1 MGIFKILK
9 YSRQRKNQQ
18 IVKLFATFVALASA
32 QEYNYESQNYE
43 YADSYDVSS
52 TTTVA
57 NEVAAAVA
65 DLAADAAGRSYNNNN
80 NYPSYPAPTGLTCWR
95 CDADSFELCESSGS
109 VQTCQPNEGSCE
121 LEIRERNGY
130 IMQIRTG
137 CKAKDACEMNMAQ
150 NFKQQNPHYTECRPE
165 PGYTHSVCRQCCSE
179 NNCVKE
185 PNWWYP
191 TTRTEWAYKGESGY

>member
-1 MGIFKILK
+1 M
-9 YSRQRKNQQ
+9 
-18 IVKLFATFVALASA
+18 KLFATFIAIASA
-32 QEYNYESQNYE
+32 QEYNYENQNYE
-43 YADSYDVSS
+43 YADSYDYG

-57 NEVAAAVA
+57 NEAVTEQVAAAVA
-65 DLAADAAGRSYNNNN
+65 DLAANAVAAGRNYGNNNNAYPANN
-80 NYPSYPAPTGLTCWR
+80 NYPSYPAATGLQCWR
-95 CDADSFELCESSGS
+95 CDADSFELCESTGS
-109 VQTCQPNEGSCE
+109 VQTCQANEGSCE

-179 NNCVKE
+179 NLCVKE
-185 PNWWYP
+185 PSWWYP